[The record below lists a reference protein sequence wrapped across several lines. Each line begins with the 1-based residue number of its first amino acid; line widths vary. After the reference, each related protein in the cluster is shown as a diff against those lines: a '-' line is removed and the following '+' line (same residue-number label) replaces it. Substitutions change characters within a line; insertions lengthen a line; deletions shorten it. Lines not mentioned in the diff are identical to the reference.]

1 MGTAQPRWSNRGLDK
16 GVSPEYAE
24 YLDSALNDIMGQ
36 IGDYKGFAVALDEPM
51 AVLCRYVCMLRSEEG
66 VVSDAWRERIEAID
80 EGRYAIEFSG
90 GYDAQV
96 LRIRVRA
103 LRAAAGLGDGIDYLA
118 DGFILGSCSELAAG
132 AYLES
137 LGWLIAS
144 LVIPDEFAP
153 LVRKITKTQR
163 HLWVRAQESKLHV
176 AWLLVTGAGG
186 LRRLQTPSWLLR
198 GTVTIWLSMMCFAFA
213 RRTRSV
219 TRGSRT
225 E

>member
-1 MGTAQPRWSNRGLDK
+1 MPRPVPMRNNELSPEWYRCAIFT
-16 GVSPEYAE
+16 VSKAKITHPEYAE
-24 YLDSALNDIMGQ
+24 YLDSALNDIMEQ

-118 DGFILGSCSELAAG
+118 DASSWEAVQNLRLARI
-132 AYLES
+132 S
-137 LGWLIAS
+137 S
-144 LVIPDEFAP
+144 
-153 LVRKITKTQR
+153 
-163 HLWVRAQESKLHV
+163 
-176 AWLLVTGAGG
+176 LLVG
-186 LRRLQTPSWLLR
+186 
-198 GTVTIWLSMMCFAFA
+198 
-213 RRTRSV
+213 
-219 TRGSRT
+219 
-225 E
+225 